1 MKRKIYQKPAV
12 KMLNLNTD
20 VVMFIPGGG
29 GSPLDPN
36 PETPS
41 VGGAKEMIEEEG
53 SLNYQEYG
61 SIWDDDEL

>member
-36 PETPS
+36 PNTPG
-41 VGGAKEMIEEEG
+41 VGGAKEMIEEEE

>member
-36 PETPS
+36 PETPG
-41 VGGAKEMIEEEG
+41 VGSAKEMIEEEG

-61 SIWDDDEL
+61 SIWDDDKL

>member
-36 PETPS
+36 PETPG
-41 VGGAKEMIEEEG
+41 VGSAKEMIEEEG

>member
-36 PETPS
+36 PETPG
-41 VGGAKEMIEEEG
+41 VGSAKEMIEEEE